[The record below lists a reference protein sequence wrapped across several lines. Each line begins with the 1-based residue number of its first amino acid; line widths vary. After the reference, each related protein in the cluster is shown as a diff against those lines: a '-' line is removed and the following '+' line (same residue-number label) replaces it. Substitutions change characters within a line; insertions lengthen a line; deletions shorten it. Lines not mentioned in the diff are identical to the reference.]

1 MEENLLSEA
10 ILFEAEDLAVRYP
23 GGDLALHNVNFK
35 VKAPTFL
42 AIVGP
47 NGSGKST
54 LLKTSLGM
62 LRPVRGHMHVLG
74 YDATSESNKIRK
86 MVRYVPQRDR
96 IEMSVPMKV
105 KDIALMGR
113 LLKKSP
119 PRFARTKDKD
129 ITRNALK
136 RVDMDSYWN
145 HPFSELSGG
154 QRQRVLVARALAS
167 DGQILMLDEPLAG
180 TDAESQALIVDALRE
195 YHQENNVNIVMV
207 THDLNPIHS
216 LVKDVLLLKNTIIGV
231 GTPCDMMD
239 PDLLVKVYGP
249 SAKVVEYGGH
259 RYCVTHDS
267 GVDRH
272 D

>member
-1 MEENLLSEA
+1 MQEPLLFDA
-10 ILFEAEDLAVRYP
+10 DNLAVRYP
-23 GGDLALHNVNFK
+23 GGEIALHNITFK
-35 VKAPTFL
+35 VKAPTFM

-62 LRPVRGHMHVLG
+62 LTPVKGSMRVMG
-74 YDATSESNKIRK
+74 YDTVSESNKIRK
-86 MVRYVPQRDR
+86 LVRYVPQRDR
-96 IEMSVPMKV
+96 IELTIPMKV

-119 PRFARTKDKD
+119 PRFASSKDKALAKA
-129 ITRNALK
+129 ALK
-136 RVDMDSYWN
+136 KVNMDELWN
-145 HPFSELSGG
+145 RPFNELSGG

-167 DGQILMLDEPLAG
+167 DGPLLILDEPLAG
-180 TDAESQALIVDALRE
+180 TDSESQSLIVEALGE
-195 YHQENNVNIVMV
+195 YHKENNINIVMV
-207 THDLNPIHS
+207 THDLNPIHTF
-216 LVKDVLLLKNTIIGV
+216 VRDVLLLKNTIVGV

-239 PDLLVKVYGP
+239 PELLVRVYGP
-249 SAKVVEYGGH
+249 SAKVVEYAGH
-259 RYCVTHDS
+259 RYCVTHDT